1 MEGGSNIDRQKLIAR
16 NTMLL
21 YCRMLLLLF
30 VGLYTSRVVLGA
42 LGIDDYGIYNAVGGV
57 VSIFSVVS
65 AALTSAISRFLTFEL
80 GKADGSLRRLRAI
93 FRNSMKIQL
102 MMAGVIILLAE
113 TAGLWYLNTR
123 MYIPDGRLT
132 AANWVLQ
139 FSLATFAINL
149 ISIPFNAAII
159 AHEKMKAFAY
169 IGVFEGLAKLAV
181 AFLLLA
187 APTDRLVFYAALMC
201 AVALM
206 VRMTYGVYCRR
217 MFEECR
223 RGRNEAGEGGS
234 EEAGSTSSLLRQM
247 LSFAGWNFIG
257 ASSAVLRDH
266 GGNLLL
272 NAFCGTAINA
282 ARGVTTQLSSTV
294 QAFVSNFMTALNPQ
308 ITKSYAA
315 GERDYTERLVFK
327 GARLS
332 FFLLLLISLPLLM
345 NMDFV
350 LGVWLKEVPPRAVSF
365 AILTLIFAMSESL
378 SNPLIT
384 LQLATGDIKK
394 YQIIVGGLQ
403 LLNVPVSWILLA
415 NDMDPECVLVVAIAL
430 SQVCLFARLA
440 LLRKMAG
447 LDAAGYL
454 RTVYLRVIITCGF
467 CLLLPLLAQPHLPGG
482 WGGFIASG
490 AICVLSCCLWIWAK
504 GLETDEKDLIKEK
517 LHIR

>member
-1 MEGGSNIDRQKLIAR
+1 MEMESNIDRQKRIAR

-80 GKADGSLRRLRAI
+80 GKPDSSARRLRLI
-93 FRNSMKIQL
+93 FRNSMKIQT

-113 TAGLWYLNTR
+113 TVGLWYLNTR
-123 MYIPDGRLT
+123 MNIPDGRLT

-139 FSLATFAINL
+139 FSLLTFAINL

-169 IGVFEGLAKLAV
+169 IGVFEGMAKLAV
-181 AFLLLA
+181 AFLLLV
-187 APTDRLVFYAALMC
+187 APTDRLIFYAALMC
-201 AVALM
+201 AVALL
-206 VRMTYGVYCRR
+206 VRMTYGIYCRKS
-217 MFEECR
+217 FEECR
-223 RGRNEAGEGGS
+223 RTVENSDGTPSDNTETTG
-234 EEAGSTSSLLRQM
+234 SLLRQM

-266 GGNLLL
+266 GGNLLI
-272 NAFCGTAINA
+272 NAFCGTAVNA
-282 ARGVTTQLSSTV
+282 ARGVTIQLSSTV

-315 GERDYTERLVFK
+315 GDIEYTERLVFK

-332 FFLLLLISLPLLM
+332 FFLLMILSFPLMM

-350 LGVWLKEVPPRAVSF
+350 LSVWLKEVPPHASEF
-365 AILTLIFAMSESL
+365 AMLTLIFAMSESL

-394 YQIIVGGLQ
+394 YQITVGGLQ
-403 LLNVPVSWILLA
+403 LLNVPISWALLA
-415 NDMDPECVLVVAIAL
+415 RGTDPECVLMVAIAL
-430 SQVCLFARLA
+430 SQICLFARLA
-440 LLRKMAG
+440 LLRSMAG
-447 LDAAGYL
+447 LDIRTYLKSVYVRVLMTAGL
-454 RTVYLRVIITCGF
+454 SIWIPILT
-467 CLLLPLLAQPHLPGG
+467 QPHLPQG
-482 WGGFIASG
+482 WGGFVTSC
-490 AICVLSCCLWIWAK
+490 AICVALCCTWIWVY
-504 GLETDEKDLIKEK
+504 GLENDEKALIEEK
-517 LHIR
+517 IHRR